1 MKQRLATDIIE
12 IVKKYASQHD
22 DTLYEFEYVGII
34 EDNNDPD
41 KLGRCKVRI
50 HGIHDD
56 IPTSDLP
63 WAIIDFPLA
72 VGVKGSFIVPEVGTV
87 VSVIFDMGD
96 RYEPRIKSKVLDRQN
111 LNFDC
116 DKDEDYPNSVI
127 FYETSNGDYF
137 KINRAKGELII
148 KTGSGAL
155 LRISEDGTVELNNTA
170 SEKGDLKLS
179 LKGNITIDNRNSNS
193 QLITNNLQLDLF
205 GDLTIT
211 SNYGSEQK
219 YLDDY
224 TIKTNRDINFVSS
237 KEVYTKAKDL
247 IKNESIENKIISN
260 NISISPATM
269 RTSTKDVSGNISP
282 IVPIF
287 SYSFPSELEVSA
299 LTVTPSVFG
308 GPFNCLMFDPFTGM
322 PHQGRVVVGNPITS
336 VNLNTTIEVVKEV
349 KRIKDK
355 YAKLIATK
363 TDEIIS
369 QYASIDSQAQL
380 ALSGPGSS
388 SLLLDKKAKDIAA
401 ITLEL
406 TEQMTEEIK
415 EANNTIVNFFDGP
428 IYGTISANNTP
439 EKDRKDY
446 NDSIEA
452 ATLETKLDLTGKST
466 YKDKIGAGKGLVND
480 D

>member
-1 MKQRLATDIIE
+1 MKQRLATDIID
-12 IVKKYASQHD
+12 IVKKYASQQD
-22 DTLYEFEYVGII
+22 DALYDYEYIGIV
-34 EDNNDPD
+34 EANNDPD

-50 HGIHDD
+50 HGLHDD
-56 IPTSDLP
+56 IATSDLP
-63 WAIIDFPLA
+63 WAIPDFPLA
-72 VGVKGSFIVPEVGTV
+72 VGVKGSFIVPEVGTI
-87 VSVIFDMGD
+87 VSVIFDNGD
-96 RYEPRIKSKVLDRQN
+96 RYEPRIRGKVLDRQN
-111 LNFDC
+111 LNFEC
-116 DKDEDYPNSVI
+116 NKDEDYPNSVI

-193 QLITNNLQLDLF
+193 HIITNNLQLDMF

-237 KEVYTKAKDL
+237 KEIYTKAKDL
-247 IKNESIENKIISN
+247 IKTESIENKIISN
-260 NISISPATM
+260 NISISPATIKL
-269 RTSTKDVSGNISP
+269 STKDVDGNSTAISP
-282 IVPIF
+282 NF
-287 SYSFPSELEVSA
+287 SYSFPTEAEVSTM
-299 LTVTPSVFG
+299 TVTPSVLG
-308 GPFNCLMFDPFTGM
+308 GPFNCLAFDPFTGM
-322 PHQGRVVVGNPITS
+322 PHQGRVVVGTPITS
-336 VNLNTTIEVVKEV
+336 VNLNTVIEVSKEV

-355 YAKLIATK
+355 YSKLIATR

-369 QYASIDSQAQL
+369 EYASIDSQAQL
-380 ALSGPGSS
+380 LLSGPGSS
-388 SLLLDKKAKDIAA
+388 TLLLDKKTKDIQTM
-401 ITLEL
+401 TLEL
-406 TEQMTEEIK
+406 TAQMAEEIT

-428 IYGTISANNTP
+428 IYGTIKEDNTP
-439 EKDRKDY
+439 EKDRQDY
-446 NDSIEA
+446 NDSIDA
-452 ATLETKLDLTGKST
+452 AKIETKLDLTGKST

>member
-111 LNFDC
+111 FNFDC

-224 TIKTNRDINFVSS
+224 TIKTNRDINQR
-237 KEVYTKAKDL
+237 
-247 IKNESIENKIISN
+247 SI
-260 NISISPATM
+260 
-269 RTSTKDVSGNISP
+269 
-282 IVPIF
+282 
-287 SYSFPSELEVSA
+287 
-299 LTVTPSVFG
+299 
-308 GPFNCLMFDPFTGM
+308 
-322 PHQGRVVVGNPITS
+322 HQG
-336 VNLNTTIEVVKEV
+336 
-349 KRIKDK
+349 
-355 YAKLIATK
+355 
-363 TDEIIS
+363 
-369 QYASIDSQAQL
+369 
-380 ALSGPGSS
+380 
-388 SLLLDKKAKDIAA
+388 
-401 ITLEL
+401 
-406 TEQMTEEIK
+406 
-415 EANNTIVNFFDGP
+415 
-428 IYGTISANNTP
+428 
-439 EKDRKDY
+439 
-446 NDSIEA
+446 
-452 ATLETKLDLTGKST
+452 
-466 YKDKIGAGKGLVND
+466 
-480 D
+480 